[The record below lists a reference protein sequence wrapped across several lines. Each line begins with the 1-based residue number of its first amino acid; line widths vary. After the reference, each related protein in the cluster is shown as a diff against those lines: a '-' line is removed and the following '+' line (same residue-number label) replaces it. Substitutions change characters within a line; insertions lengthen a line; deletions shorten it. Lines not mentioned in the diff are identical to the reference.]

1 MARPAFFTR
10 LKESFRA
17 KVFSLFIFF
26 IVVISLSFTI
36 FYIRHE
42 SRSYLKQLVNEGEL
56 LSSLLAYN
64 AKLAVFAENRD
75 ALLVAAEGII
85 THEHVVS
92 VRVFA
97 ADGNLLAERKRG
109 GNTGGAESGP
119 DDDRKNIS
127 GLIGKLHS
135 PAFVEKNNGIVFYA
149 PIITETVSP
158 LTESLYFREEPRPAG
173 YHTIGLVRIVLDKS
187 ALNRRVTNLVSVG
200 ILFLSTFLVMGLA
213 CAYLV
218 LRGLTQPLNNLMDGV
233 WALGRGDLSRRIPSE
248 TQDEIGKV
256 AVAFNTMAAT
266 LERREVEKAQ
276 LEEQLRLAQKIEA
289 KEEWERTFDTVPDL
303 VAILD
308 KEHRIVRLNK
318 TMADRLGT
326 TKDAAV
332 GKGYY
337 RLFHGRDADNPSC
350 LHALALKEGRVQERE
365 VYEATLDSYFWVT
378 VSPLRKIDGELIG
391 SVHVA
396 RDISERKRA
405 EEEKKNIQAKLI
417 QTNKMTSL
425 GLLVS
430 GMAHEVNNP
439 NNNIKFSAH
448 VLARTWSDMVP
459 VLDKTFQ
466 EEGDFVI
473 GGHLYSNVRT
483 TMPQLI
489 SGITESSRRIEGI
502 IKNLRDFVRKG
513 STDTSQKVEIN
524 GIVSV
529 SVAILNNQIKT
540 YTRDFALDLAEGMP
554 KVRGN
559 AQQLGQVV
567 INLIMNAV
575 QALPDKRRG
584 VSVVTSF
591 DEETG
596 MAVIKVRD
604 NGCGMPPEVKSR
616 LFEPFFSTKLDSGG
630 TGLGLAISN
639 VIIKDHGGVLDFDSV
654 PGEGTTA
661 IVRLPVISA
670 PYQQKEQL

>member
-1 MARPAFFTR
+1 MARTAFFPR

-36 FYIRHE
+36 FYIKHE

-64 AKLAVFAENRD
+64 SKLPVFAENRE
-75 ALLVAAEGII
+75 ALLDAAEGIV

-92 VRVFA
+92 VKIFA
-97 ADGNLLAERKRG
+97 ADGHLLAERKMG
-109 GNTGGAESGP
+109 GNTGDTEAGP
-119 DDDRKNIS
+119 DDNRMNIS
-127 GLIGKLHS
+127 DLIRKLRS
-135 PAFVEKNNGIVFYA
+135 PAYVEKKNGIAFYA
-149 PIITETVSP
+149 PIITETGLPS
-158 LTESLYFREEPRPAG
+158 TESLYFRGLPRPVQ

-187 ALNRRVTNLVSVG
+187 ALKRQVANLVSIG
-200 ILFLSTFLVMGLA
+200 ILFLLMFLVTGSA

-218 LRGLTQPLNNLMDGV
+218 LRGLTRPLNNLMDGV
-233 WALGRGDLSRRIPSE
+233 LALGGGDLSRRIPSE

-266 LERREVEKAQ
+266 LEHREVEKAQ
-276 LEEQLRLAQKIEA
+276 LEEQLRIAQKMEA
-289 KEEWERTFDTVPDL
+289 KEEWARTFDTVPDL

-308 KEHRIVRLNK
+308 KEHRIVQLNK
-318 TMADRLGT
+318 SMADRFGT
-326 TKDAAV
+326 SKEAAV
-332 GKGYY
+332 GKVCC
-337 RLFHGRDADNPSC
+337 RLFHGRESVSPSC
-350 LHALALKEGRVQERE
+350 LHALALKDGRGQERE
-365 VYEATLDSYFWVT
+365 IYEATLDSYFWVT
-378 VSPLRKIDGELIG
+378 VTPLRKIDGELIG

-396 RDISERKRA
+396 RDITERKRA

-448 VLARTWSDMVP
+448 VLARTWGDIVL
-459 VLDKTFQ
+459 VLDKYYR

-473 GGHLYSNVRT
+473 GGHLYSYVRET
-483 TMPQLI
+483 IPEVI
-489 SGITESSRRIEGI
+489 SGVAESSRRIEGL

-513 STDTSQKVEIN
+513 SIDTSQKIEIN
-524 GIVSV
+524 SIVSV
-529 SVAILNNQIKT
+529 AVAILNNQIKT
-540 YTRDFALDLAEGMP
+540 FTRNFTLDLAEDMP
-554 KVRGN
+554 KVKGN

-575 QALPDKRRG
+575 QALPDKGRG
-584 VSVVTSF
+584 VGVSTSF
-591 DEETG
+591 DERTG

-604 NGCGMPPEVKSR
+604 DGCGMPPEVKSR

-639 VIIKDHGGVLDFDSV
+639 VIIKEHGGVLDFDSA

-661 IVRLPVISA
+661 IVRLPVI
-670 PYQQKEQL
+670 